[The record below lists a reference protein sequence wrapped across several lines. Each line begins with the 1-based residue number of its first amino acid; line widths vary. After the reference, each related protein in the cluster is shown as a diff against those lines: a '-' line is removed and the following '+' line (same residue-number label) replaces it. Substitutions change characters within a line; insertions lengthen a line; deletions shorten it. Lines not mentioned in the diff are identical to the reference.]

1 MSTQPIYAIIVAGG
15 QGTRM
20 GTETPKQF
28 LKIKNKEII
37 LHTIDAFLN
46 AIPEAQLIIV
56 HPSAHL
62 QQMQD
67 LTQQVS
73 SMHPIQLVAGGA
85 TRFDS
90 VKNGLACIPHEA
102 GIVLIHDGV
111 RPIISAS
118 LIKNCIQQAQE
129 KGSAIPAVS
138 LVDSIRKVS
147 NQKNESIDRNTLVAI
162 QTPQTFQVAII
173 KRAFKQD
180 YQDSFTDDASVVN
193 AMQEPVYLIEGE
205 RYNIKITTPEDLI
218 IAEALLNHAE

>member
-90 VKNGLACIPHEA
+90 VKNGLAYIPNEA

-138 LVDSIRKVS
+138 LVDSIRKETDKEKRNYLKSSLFVFYLV
-147 NQKNESIDRNTLVAI
+147 ETSILDQIRI
-162 QTPQTFQVAII
+162 
-173 KRAFKQD
+173 
-180 YQDSFTDDASVVN
+180 
-193 AMQEPVYLIEGE
+193 
-205 RYNIKITTPEDLI
+205 
-218 IAEALLNHAE
+218 

>member
-67 LTQQVS
+67 FTQQVS

-162 QTPQTFQVAII
+162 QTPQTFQVALI

>member
-1 MSTQPIYAIIVAGG
+1 
-15 QGTRM
+15 
-20 GTETPKQF
+20 
-28 LKIKNKEII
+28 
-37 LHTIDAFLN
+37 
-46 AIPEAQLIIV
+46 
-56 HPSAHL
+56 
-62 QQMQD
+62 
-67 LTQQVS
+67 
-73 SMHPIQLVAGGA
+73 MHPIQLVAGGA

-162 QTPQTFQVAII
+162 QTPQTFLSKVLLP
-173 KRAFKQD
+173 AFEQP
-180 YQDSFTDDASVVN
+180 YQASFTDEATVVEAAGHSVR
-193 AMQEPVYLIEGE
+193 LIEGE
-205 RYNIKITTPEDLI
+205 YSNLKITRPQDLI
-218 IAEALLNHAE
+218 VAESLF